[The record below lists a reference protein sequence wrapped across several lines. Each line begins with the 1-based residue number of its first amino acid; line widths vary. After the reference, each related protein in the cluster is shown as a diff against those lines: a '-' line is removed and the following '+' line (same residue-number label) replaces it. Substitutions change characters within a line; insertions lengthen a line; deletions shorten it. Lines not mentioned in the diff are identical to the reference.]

1 MKNSPESFS
10 ATSTATS
17 STATAGIKPMTIL
30 ASTTDAPAGARV
42 ANSDDQ
48 GSDQE
53 ADGDD
58 NIGRSAG
65 EP

>member
-1 MKNSPESFS
+1 MIVPAS
-10 ATSTATS
+10 AA
-17 STATAGIKPMTIL
+17 
-30 ASTTDAPAGARV
+30 DAPAGARV

-53 ADGDD
+53 ADGGD
-58 NIGRSAG
+58 NSGHSAG

>member
-1 MKNSPESFS
+1 
-10 ATSTATS
+10 
-17 STATAGIKPMTIL
+17 MTIL